1 MPIGGPVVTHVTPRN
16 TDVFGYASQ
25 DVLNPL
31 EYQGN
36 PGERAAL
43 RPRISSGKHDVVIMS
58 YDSLRADIDILA
70 LHTPSW
76 CYCILDEGHAI
87 RNPKSRVTQA
97 VKKIRAEHRL
107 LLSGTPIQNDV
118 VELWSLFDFLMPG
131 FLGTEREFKTVY
143 GVTASR
149 SAAAKKGGGLTE
161 QGALATGKLHKQVMP
176 FVMRRTKDEVLKDL
190 PPKIIQDV
198 YVDLSPYQKKLYDAF
213 EGSAVKT
220 DIETVVKGGDAGASG
235 GGGGTA
241 HVFQAL
247 QYLRKVRVAFPKSR
261 LTVLPKLVTVVHTSR
276 YTRLTLSF
284 IYTSCVRTRAS

>member
-143 GVTASR
+143 GVAASR

-161 QGALATGKLHKQVMP
+161 QGALATGKLQLD
-176 FVMRRTKDEVLKDL
+176 RRHRCAARRRVVGPGKEFNAARPEQRQRHRGSDGAAAGGRRRRGA
-190 PPKIIQDV
+190 IGAANMH
-198 YVDLSPYQKKLYDAF
+198 DAR
-213 EGSAVKT
+213 
-220 DIETVVKGGDAGASG
+220 DARW
-235 GGGGTA
+235 
-241 HVFQAL
+241 AL
-247 QYLRKVRVAFPKSR
+247 G
-261 LTVLPKLVTVVHTSR
+261 
-276 YTRLTLSF
+276 
-284 IYTSCVRTRAS
+284 